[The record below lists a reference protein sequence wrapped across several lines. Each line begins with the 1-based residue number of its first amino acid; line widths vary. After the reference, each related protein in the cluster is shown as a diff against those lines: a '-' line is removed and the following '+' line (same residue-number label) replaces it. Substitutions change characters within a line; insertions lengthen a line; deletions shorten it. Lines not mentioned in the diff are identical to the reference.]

1 MFLYFL
7 MGYRSI
13 CVHSLTHLYADLIH
27 KMSIFS
33 NNIYLPSNFMY
44 LRDMFPELISIAADD
59 ITD

>member
-1 MFLYFL
+1 